1 MPSPD
6 PPATSALK
14 GVLFVSAAVFL
25 FAAGDTAGKV
35 LYATWNIPLML
46 AVRYALNA
54 ALLLA
59 LLLPRHGAA
68 LFRVNRWGLVALRA
82 GVLGVSSVFFGL
94 ALQRMPVGET
104 VAINY
109 LAPFLVMLLAVP
121 LLGERVG
128 RWGWIAAAGG
138 FLGVLLIVRPGGGL
152 DPLGVVFALLTALG
166 TVGYHLLTRFLTR
179 SESTVAML
187 VWTALLGTIGYGVT
201 LPWTLYG
208 PVPEMSDIL
217 LMIGLAVAS
226 TFGHFLFTAG
236 YREAPASY
244 LAPVNYL
251 HIVWATLLGWAVF
264 AHVPDALTVAGMAA
278 VLASGALVALRPT
291 PPALQ
296 AASST
301 QTGT

>member
-1 MPSPD
+1 MQSP
-6 PPATSALK
+6 LK

-25 FAAGDTAGKV
+25 FAAGDTTAKV
-35 LYATWNIPLML
+35 LYQTWNIPLML

-59 LLLPRHGAA
+59 ILWPRYGTALL
-68 LFRVNRWGLVALRA
+68 RVNRPGLVAVRA
-82 GVLGVSSVFFGL
+82 GVLGVGSVLFGL

-138 FLGVLLIVRPGGGL
+138 FVGVLLIVRPGGGL
-152 DPLGVVFALLTALG
+152 DPLGVVFALLTALA
-166 TVGYHLLTRFLTR
+166 TVGYHLLTRLLAR

-187 VWTALLGTIGYGVT
+187 VWTAILGTLGYGAT
-201 LPWTLYG
+201 LPWTLHG
-208 PVPEMSDIL
+208 PVPDLSDL
-217 LMIGLAVAS
+217 LLIGILAVTS

-278 VLASGALVALRPT
+278 VLASGALVALRPV

>member
-1 MPSPD
+1 MSPF
-6 PPATSALK
+6 PIPAPSALK
-14 GVLFVSAAVFL
+14 GVILVSAAVL
-25 FAAGDTAGKV
+25 VFAAGDTAAKV
-35 LYATWNIPLML
+35 LYATWNVALIL
-46 AVRYALNA
+46 ALRYALNLSM
-54 ALLLA
+54 LLVW
-59 LLLPRHGAA
+59 LLPRHGAA
-68 LFRVNRWGLVALRA
+68 MFRVQRRGLVLLRA
-82 GVLGVSSVFFGL
+82 CLLSVSASFVGM

-104 VAINY
+104 IAITY

-152 DPLGVVFALLTALG
+152 DALGVASALAAAAA
-166 TVGYHLLTRFLTR
+166 TVGYHLLTRLLAR
-179 SESTVAML
+179 SESTVALL
-187 VWTALLGTIGYGVT
+187 VWTAAVGTVAYGAA
-201 LPWTLYG
+201 LPWSFYG
-208 PVPEMSDIL
+208 PVPAAADV
-217 LMIGLAVAS
+217 LMMLGLAASS

-244 LAPVNYL
+244 LAPINYM

-278 VLASGALVALRPT
+278 VLASGVLVALRPT

>member
-1 MPSPD
+1 MSSFP

-35 LYATWNIPLML
+35 LYATWNIPLIL
-46 AVRYALNA
+46 ALRYAMNA
-54 ALLLA
+54 ALLLV
-59 LLLPRHGAA
+59 LLLPRHGTA

-82 GVLGVSSVFFGL
+82 AVLGISSVFFGL

-128 RWGWIAAAGG
+128 RWGWIAAGGG
-138 FLGVLLIVRPGGGL
+138 FLGVLLIVRPDGGL
-152 DPLGVVFALLTALG
+152 DPLGVVFALLSAMG

-187 VWTALLGTIGYGVT
+187 VWTAILGTLGYGAT

-208 PVPEMSDIL
+208 PVPDATDVL
-217 LMIGLAVAS
+217 LMVGLAVAS

-264 AHVPDALTVAGMAA
+264 NHIPDTLTVAGMGA
-278 VLASGALVALRPT
+278 VLASGALVAMRPT
-291 PPALQ
+291 PPSLQ
-296 AASST
+296 ISSST